1 MVRHALLQLKP
12 QKGRIRRNLEHLQQA
27 LLTLRDEDVD
37 VAVVP
42 EAYPTGY
49 FLQGGVRELALEAAE
64 LEDRLAAWHAEH
76 YRKPLDLVIGFYER
90 DGGSYYNTAA
100 YLELGGRG
108 LVHRHR
114 KIFLPTYGVFD
125 EERFL
130 DRGHELTSFATRF
143 GRAAILICED
153 FWHTVTATLA
163 ALQGAEII
171 YVPSASPARGFGGRA
186 PANVERWETLARAV
200 SGEHGLYVALAS
212 LVGSEAGKLMSGGSL
227 IAGPEGEVLARAPEF
242 EEAVLLADVD
252 PGRIPPVRY
261 DNPMLA
267 DLKAGL
273 PLIFP
278 ELRKVVEEL

>member
-1 MVRHALLQLKP
+1 MVRHAILQLKP
-12 QKGRIRRNLEHLQQA
+12 AKGQIGRNLEHLEAA
-27 LLTLRDEDVD
+27 LAKLATEEVD
-37 VAVVP
+37 VAVAP

-64 LEDRLAAWHAEH
+64 LEDRLSAWHAAH
-76 YRKPLDLVIGFYER
+76 YQKPLDLIVGFYER
-90 DGGSYYNTAA
+90 DGGDYYNTAA

-108 LVHRHR
+108 LLHRHR

-130 DRGHELTSFATRF
+130 NRGHELKTFTTRF
-143 GRAAILICED
+143 GRAAMLICED
-153 FWHTVTATLA
+153 FWHTVTASIA

-171 YVPSASPARGFGGRA
+171 YVPSASPARGFAGAR
-186 PANVERWETLARAV
+186 PANVERWETLARTV

-212 LVGSEAGKLMSGGSL
+212 LVGSEAGKMMSGGSL
-227 IAGPEGEVLARAPEF
+227 LAGPEGEVIAHAPPF
-242 EEAVLLADVD
+242 AEAVLLADVD
-252 PGRIPPVRY
+252 LERIPPVRY
-261 DNPMLA
+261 DNPLLA

-278 ELRKVVEEL
+278 ELRKIVEEL